1 MFNFEELDAGTSA
14 AEIFTQPTSEETTQ
28 ENEPNTSWTWRCL
41 TCDSGE
47 CSWADGGWR
56 CSQCGSTKFY
66 RTNAAV
72 EKNNEQG
79 IWRFLPFGAE
89 GVQPSRSR
97 RRRRRRANGPDPSDP
112 FGFDLGETAE
122 SEVMTND
129 PEIDPED
136 DMARGPQG
144 RSGRPLHVPPPPQ
157 PRSGQEGP
165 RALLHGKGKGRQ
177 PSDGGSA
184 GSSDGQ
190 LLSALRKLV
199 AKKDDD
205 SEWSAMSGPQR
216 GVRWRGGAPPLP
228 PTWRYDKDDLRAY
241 TKFVKKVEIW
251 KLQVAPYMSKKEMAL
266 SLYNSLQGEAE
277 QELEHTPIEDLYV
290 DDGVAKI
297 LEALK
302 GPMEQKVVYQKRKFL
317 SEFENLRRY
326 AGESMRSYVNRF
338 RRTQRCLK
346 SVGVDVALTYDSESM
361 GARLLDRSGL
371 SQEGQ
376 RLVLVGTQQR
386 LDFEMVVESMMLQYP
401 EFRAAPPVVTR
412 DGNVVAPKT
421 GSKGGGKFS
430 SKHSTSMSTST
441 GSSSSSSMSSGKG
454 FNGPRRQV
462 RFTEEAA
469 PDNDDGEEFLDAID
483 EGDED
488 DGAADLD
495 QPDDEQ
501 DQEQDG
507 DDDQAADLSEL
518 AQVLTLTAK
527 KLSSLTLGR
536 KFSGRPPSS
545 KGKGKSSSSSSMADR
560 KKVTH
565 CTACGALGHWHEDP
579 ECPLNQGGSQKPRQK
594 GPQQTSSQPSST
606 TSKTHKVG
614 ILHHEHGATEVTTSP
629 TTSYGNMFTINMIRH
644 VPQQPHEIN
653 EVKISG
659 PEMFAGYMVL
669 DTGCQRTCCGLEWSE
684 AHTALLCDVGLHPK
698 MMEFPDSFKFGK
710 GTPSHSTQKG
720 YYPSAIGGQPLVL
733 AASTLNEKIPFL
745 ASNSLLTG
753 LGAVFNLVSDSIVFT
768 RLGGAKAKICRLGGH
783 MAIEIADFQVDV
795 PADMS
800 VWEEFSKQ
808 VDWNNPPPEFA
819 LSSQTR
825 DVGLS
830 NVTFYLSNDPSPADM
845 VESLESF
852 DPTPQVPHEGDDRK
866 DDDGGQLGID
876 ASRCSPGTP
885 TYGRCEGEPSDL
897 QSQQVPSV
905 RQCPRSVRRLPA
917 VRPQVGLER
926 QGEEVGGQGAE
937 RYPENWIKRTLY
949 GIAALAGTLLSNNC
963 SFLPSGSS
971 SNLQDQAYAF
981 QEGIRS
987 TQCPY
992 NAPGGTLDQLLRDG
1006 SSSGSPLREPVPGSL
1021 QRDGAGTSI
1030 RPRAPELLRDGLLQ
1044 RRDLQGRPPQDA
1056 ARGRSEEMGTPGGAG
1071 RGEHR
1076 GRRHLR
1082 LGGCGFEAMKSGK
1095 TKRMRGNWLRSAK
1108 VLEAE
1113 HNIYMSMRAVKDRPP
1128 PTMDLWEL
1136 FGGRALCSELAHQ
1149 YDLSAL
1155 QPWDLIYGYDF
1166 MKPSTRN
1173 EAIQALDRFK
1183 PLLVMLEIDCR
1194 HYTIFNRNLNYSSR
1208 LEEWEELQEQ
1218 DRPLRSFTTLVARRQ
1233 LQAGRYFLIENPE
1246 RSELWSMPD
1255 MVRLASMDGVYSFS
1269 LDAGAFGATIK
1280 GKPVIK
1286 TFKLLTNLPDL
1297 DQALLR
1303 RLAPE
1308 DRALCTPIEGSAT
1321 RASQEY
1327 PEEMCRALLLHL
1339 RGVART
1345 FDPARFGELHQALPV
1360 QIPTQDLSQWDD
1372 IVENIEKS
1380 FENTNKRPYYIT
1392 VDTALGKRIQDLMRI
1407 DAIRIQVVANPTT
1420 RRIPANV
1427 DEYYTRASFLV
1438 FNDDSRAVEI
1448 EDLGELQYPR
1458 QHFLK
1463 PVRYAVFAY
1472 GHRRSMPETSS
1483 STAPTLSPT
1492 TVPGLPTDI
1501 DFPGLSSEIS
1511 SDIRSSVARLHLNLG
1526 HPSRQELCRLLA
1538 YEGNLPD
1545 AVYEC
1550 AKKLRCA
1557 TCERLRPKQPP
1568 RPSAKPS
1575 LVVGQF
1581 GDELQMD
1588 IFYCG
1593 TLSSETFMVLGMVDR
1608 ATGFHQAII
1617 MPDRSGDATFQCL
1630 EQVWLRPYGLPI
1642 HITCDPDRS
1651 FHGGFQ
1657 ERVQALGILLE
1668 HCAPEAHHQIGMVE
1682 RRNAL
1687 LRTILEKLVDQ
1698 FTAATIDE
1706 CSMLLAAACHAI
1718 NTGIHTHGRSAYQA
1732 VFGRQPRLPDS
1743 NFNDP
1748 MVLSSS
1754 SPVAELDSGNSAA
1767 YKAEFVRCEAL
1778 KTLHELDCSQHLR
1791 RALLRKTR
1799 ATKVA
1804 DLQPGQPCAYWRWT
1818 RRGAKKR
1825 GSWKM
1830 GRFLSWDP
1838 SHVGKQAWVRT
1849 GGSTTLVTAE
1859 QLRGAF
1865 GFEDWTPAP
1874 EDIRALKDAAHR
1886 FDALLDD
1893 RGAPPEEQP
1902 LDDEDIQA
1910 MEELNPEPLA
1920 LTPSMMVPVTPPEL
1934 RSSAQPST
1942 PPLQPSFVPERP
1954 PSLPPMQSQHT
1965 QVQQH
1970 QTINN
1975 YIESPTNITTT
1986 NQVVQQQYH
1995 RFGTPPRQTRRY
2007 RSRTPPSQRIGVPT
2021 SEQQRQLLPEQ
2032 QEQAGETTPLLQL
2045 EQQDATSPPTAQQQP
2060 VSQQADGPSLL
2071 QDPAEGQLPE
2081 VIDLLNDDNDETI
2094 GVAHQTEEPAG
2105 EAAESSASV
2114 SRPQHFAVEDPYLPQ
2129 LPQKRPFETLFTLV
2143 ADEFGNIT
2151 KPHSHWDGS
2160 PWIGYGPHFKKFH
2173 YAYLTSQQRHRDV
2186 QGQEKEAGESDTTQG
2201 SDTEES
2207 ADEEKT
2213 KVPVYKQGMSRME
2226 LKALDREIPWR
2237 KILEMPDSYID
2248 KFLEAIIKEAESWSS
2263 WQSVEPISDREAQEI
2278 LRHPQKK
2285 KRVLKSRACYRDKAL
2300 GQGELRPK
2308 CRVVALGHLDP
2319 DLPVLSRNSATP
2331 GRLAEHCLYAMIVAG
2346 HNRQLFN
2353 TTMAWTAWSG
2363 DAATAFLQGEQQR
2376 QEPLYLLPPS
2386 DGLIARTNT
2395 WQHRL
2400 YRVRGNIYGLA
2411 NAPSTWNKEV
2421 EKRLTALHYQRH
2433 SFDKQLF
2440 YKVLDG
2446 HVVSMVV
2453 IYVDDFIGVHR
2464 CDYQVAELHNSF
2476 KWGSLAKME
2485 VGTPTI
2491 FNNKEL
2497 HLLRDQAGRYTMKI
2511 TMTKFIQTLDVGQV
2525 QRGRLQQPPALTP
2538 SEQKELR
2545 SVSGCLQW
2553 AATQARPE
2561 IAPTVSLTPHGSEA
2575 TIYDLKSLYGTID
2588 FLKATPENGI
2598 LIQDVA
2604 VNKNTVMVGYSDAS
2618 WANAKKSGSQ
2628 IGVVIGLTN
2637 QEALSEPSKFA
2648 VLDWKSSRSPRVCRS
2663 TLAAE
2668 ASAGDEAAD
2677 RSSFANLFL
2686 SELLYLEPAHKVGN
2700 QLAWVQATDAK
2711 SLYDAVLSENPNLSD
2726 KRTLV
2731 SIRAIQEVTSP
2742 DQMRWLPT
2750 RFQFADGLTKID
2762 EKLMISFSK
2771 WMQNPMCI
2779 LTEHPSNA
2787 ALELEY
2793 FGKTFA
2799 TSKDTQGSKQS
2810 TKKASVKIT
2819 CKPFDMSEDH

>member
-1 MFNFEELDAGTSA
+1 
-14 AEIFTQPTSEETTQ
+14 
-28 ENEPNTSWTWRCL
+28 
-41 TCDSGE
+41 
-47 CSWADGGWR
+47 
-56 CSQCGSTKFY
+56 
-66 RTNAAV
+66 
-72 EKNNEQG
+72 
-79 IWRFLPFGAE
+79 
-89 GVQPSRSR
+89 
-97 RRRRRRANGPDPSDP
+97 
-112 FGFDLGETAE
+112 
-122 SEVMTND
+122 
-129 PEIDPED
+129 
-136 DMARGPQG
+136 
-144 RSGRPLHVPPPPQ
+144 
-157 PRSGQEGP
+157 
-165 RALLHGKGKGRQ
+165 
-177 PSDGGSA
+177 
-184 GSSDGQ
+184 
-190 LLSALRKLV
+190 
-199 AKKDDD
+199 
-205 SEWSAMSGPQR
+205 
-216 GVRWRGGAPPLP
+216 
-228 PTWRYDKDDLRAY
+228 
-241 TKFVKKVEIW
+241 
-251 KLQVAPYMSKKEMAL
+251 
-266 SLYNSLQGEAE
+266 
-277 QELEHTPIEDLYV
+277 
-290 DDGVAKI
+290 
-297 LEALK
+297 
-302 GPMEQKVVYQKRKFL
+302 
-317 SEFENLRRY
+317 
-326 AGESMRSYVNRF
+326 
-338 RRTQRCLK
+338 
-346 SVGVDVALTYDSESM
+346 
-361 GARLLDRSGL
+361 
-371 SQEGQ
+371 
-376 RLVLVGTQQR
+376 
-386 LDFEMVVESMMLQYP
+386 
-401 EFRAAPPVVTR
+401 
-412 DGNVVAPKT
+412 
-421 GSKGGGKFS
+421 
-430 SKHSTSMSTST
+430 
-441 GSSSSSSMSSGKG
+441 
-454 FNGPRRQV
+454 
-462 RFTEEAA
+462 
-469 PDNDDGEEFLDAID
+469 
-483 EGDED
+483 
-488 DGAADLD
+488 
-495 QPDDEQ
+495 
-501 DQEQDG
+501 
-507 DDDQAADLSEL
+507 
-518 AQVLTLTAK
+518 
-527 KLSSLTLGR
+527 
-536 KFSGRPPSS
+536 
-545 KGKGKSSSSSSMADR
+545 
-560 KKVTH
+560 
-565 CTACGALGHWHEDP
+565 
-579 ECPLNQGGSQKPRQK
+579 
-594 GPQQTSSQPSST
+594 
-606 TSKTHKVG
+606 
-614 ILHHEHGATEVTTSP
+614 
-629 TTSYGNMFTINMIRH
+629 
-644 VPQQPHEIN
+644 
-653 EVKISG
+653 
-659 PEMFAGYMVL
+659 
-669 DTGCQRTCCGLEWSE
+669 
-684 AHTALLCDVGLHPK
+684 
-698 MMEFPDSFKFGK
+698 
-710 GTPSHSTQKG
+710 
-720 YYPSAIGGQPLVL
+720 
-733 AASTLNEKIPFL
+733 
-745 ASNSLLTG
+745 
-753 LGAVFNLVSDSIVFT
+753 
-768 RLGGAKAKICRLGGH
+768 
-783 MAIEIADFQVDV
+783 
-795 PADMS
+795 
-800 VWEEFSKQ
+800 
-808 VDWNNPPPEFA
+808 
-819 LSSQTR
+819 
-825 DVGLS
+825 
-830 NVTFYLSNDPSPADM
+830 
-845 VESLESF
+845 
-852 DPTPQVPHEGDDRK
+852 
-866 DDDGGQLGID
+866 
-876 ASRCSPGTP
+876 
-885 TYGRCEGEPSDL
+885 
-897 QSQQVPSV
+897 
-905 RQCPRSVRRLPA
+905 
-917 VRPQVGLER
+917 
-926 QGEEVGGQGAE
+926 
-937 RYPENWIKRTLY
+937 
-949 GIAALAGTLLSNNC
+949 
-963 SFLPSGSS
+963 
-971 SNLQDQAYAF
+971 
-981 QEGIRS
+981 
-987 TQCPY
+987 
-992 NAPGGTLDQLLRDG
+992 
-1006 SSSGSPLREPVPGSL
+1006 
-1021 QRDGAGTSI
+1021 
-1030 RPRAPELLRDGLLQ
+1030 
-1044 RRDLQGRPPQDA
+1044 
-1056 ARGRSEEMGTPGGAG
+1056 
-1071 RGEHR
+1071 
-1076 GRRHLR
+1076 
-1082 LGGCGFEAMKSGK
+1082 
-1095 TKRMRGNWLRSAK
+1095 
-1108 VLEAE
+1108 
-1113 HNIYMSMRAVKDRPP
+1113 
-1128 PTMDLWEL
+1128 
-1136 FGGRALCSELAHQ
+1136 
-1149 YDLSAL
+1149 
-1155 QPWDLIYGYDF
+1155 
-1166 MKPSTRN
+1166 
-1173 EAIQALDRFK
+1173 
-1183 PLLVMLEIDCR
+1183 
-1194 HYTIFNRNLNYSSR
+1194 
-1208 LEEWEELQEQ
+1208 
-1218 DRPLRSFTTLVARRQ
+1218 
-1233 LQAGRYFLIENPE
+1233 
-1246 RSELWSMPD
+1246 MPD

-1280 GKPVIK
+1280 GNPVIK

-1308 DRALCTPIEGSAT
+1308 DRALCAPIEGSAT

-1360 QIPTQDLSQWDD
+1360 QMPTQDLSQWDD

-1438 FNDDSRAVEI
+1438 FNDDSRAVEV

-1458 QHFLK
+1458 QRFLK

-1472 GHRRSMPETSS
+1472 GHRRNMPETSS

-1501 DFPGLSSEIS
+1501 DFPGLSSEIP

-1568 RPSAKPS
+1568 RPSGKPS

-1588 IFYCG
+1588 IFYCR

-1698 FTAATIDE
+1698 FTATTIDE

-1754 SPVAELDSGNSAA
+1754 SPVAELDSSNSAA

-1893 RGAPPEEQP
+1893 RGAPPEDQP

-2007 RSRTPPSQRIGVPT
+2007 RSRTPPSQRIGAPT

-2045 EQQDATSPPTAQQQP
+2045 EQQEATSTPTAQQQP
-2060 VSQQADGPSLL
+2060 VSHEADGPSLL
-2071 QDPAEGQLPE
+2071 QDPAQEQLPE
-2081 VIDLLNDDNDETI
+2081 VVDLLNDDDDETI
-2094 GVAHQTEEPAG
+2094 GAAHHPEEPAG
-2105 EAAESSASV
+2105 EAAESSAPV
-2114 SRPQHFAVEDPYLPQ
+2114 SQPQHFAVEDPYLPQ
-2129 LPQKRPFETLFTLV
+2129 LPQKRPFDTLFTLV

-2151 KPHSHWDGS
+2151 RPHSHWDGS
-2160 PWIGYGPHFKKFH
+2160 PWTGYGPHFKKFH

-2186 QGQEKEAGESDTTQG
+2186 QGQGKEAGESDTTQG

-2213 KVPVYKQGMSRME
+2213 NVPVYKQGMSRME

-2278 LRHPQKK
+2278 LRHPDKK
-2285 KRVLKSRACYRDKAL
+2285 RRVLKS
-2300 GQGELRPK
+2300 QGELRPK

-2411 NAPSTWNKEV
+2411 NAPATWNKEV
-2421 EKRLTALHYQRH
+2421 ERRLTALHYQRH

-2464 CDYQVAELHNSF
+2464 SDYKVAELHNSF

-2491 FNNKEL
+2491 FKGKEL
-2497 HLLRDQAGRYTMKI
+2497 HLLCDQEGRYTMKI
-2511 TMTKFIQTLDVGQV
+2511 TMTKFIQTLDVGQI

-2588 FLKATPENGI
+2588 FLKATPQNGI

-2604 VNKNTVMVGYSDAS
+2604 VNKSTVMVGYSDAS

-2637 QEALSEPSKFA
+2637 QEALNKPSKFA